1 MAPEDIDSYI
11 NDLKKNLGDVD
22 IKQIKIDPEN
32 LEESLKKLTEDEEI
46 ASLFDLENDQFD
58 SEISPD

>member
-32 LEESLKKLTEDEEI
+32 LEESLK
-46 ASLFDLENDQFD
+46 
-58 SEISPD
+58 